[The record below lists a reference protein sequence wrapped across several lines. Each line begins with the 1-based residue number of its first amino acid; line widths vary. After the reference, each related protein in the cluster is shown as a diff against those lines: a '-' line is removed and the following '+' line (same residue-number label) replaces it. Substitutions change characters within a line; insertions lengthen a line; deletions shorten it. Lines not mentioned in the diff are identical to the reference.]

1 MQRFAFAAR
10 SSCLKIFNA
19 KFALAL
25 GGTQDWKNLS
35 IVLNKHENSPAHLES
50 FQKWKEL
57 ETRLNTNTTIDDKN
71 QRIIKA
77 ETQHWQNVLERLIAL
92 IRVLGTQNIA
102 LRGTSDKLFEPNNGN
117 FLKFVEL
124 MGMFDSVIKE
134 HIRRITSHEIHNH
147 YLGKNIQNEIIQLLA
162 THIKET
168 VLSALKK
175 AKYYSVSLDCTPDIS
190 NIEQMTLI
198 VRFVSVTGP
207 FGNAAG
213 SVNIREHFLEF
224 LELKNSSGAGMTE
237 LLLQKLG
244 ELGLD
249 VADLRGQGYDNGAN
263 MKGKHS
269 GVQKRIRD
277 LNPRAFFL
285 PCSSHSLN
293 LVVNDAANCCTD
305 AIEFFNIVQTIY
317 AFFSASTYRW
327 DVLKEHTKSLSLTV
341 KPLSNTRWE
350 SRVEAAYNGAQQS
363 SALNFCSLS
372 VSESFC
378 TASVVNHFEFQVFL
392 DGS

>member
-1 MQRFAFAAR
+1 WLVYSISKNAAF
-10 SSCLKIFNA
+10 CFCCKIF
-19 KFALAL
+19 LPEDLQSL

-198 VRFVSVTGP
+198 VRFV
-207 FGNAAG
+207 
-213 SVNIREHFLEF
+213 
-224 LELKNSSGAGMTE
+224 
-237 LLLQKLG
+237 
-244 ELGLD
+244 
-249 VADLRGQGYDNGAN
+249 
-263 MKGKHS
+263 
-269 GVQKRIRD
+269 
-277 LNPRAFFL
+277 
-285 PCSSHSLN
+285 
-293 LVVNDAANCCTD
+293 
-305 AIEFFNIVQTIY
+305 
-317 AFFSASTYRW
+317 
-327 DVLKEHTKSLSLTV
+327 
-341 KPLSNTRWE
+341 
-350 SRVEAAYNGAQQS
+350 
-363 SALNFCSLS
+363 
-372 VSESFC
+372 
-378 TASVVNHFEFQVFL
+378 
-392 DGS
+392 

>member
-1 MQRFAFAAR
+1 
-10 SSCLKIFNA
+10 
-19 KFALAL
+19 
-25 GGTQDWKNLS
+25 QDWKNLS

-50 FQKWKEL
+50 FQKW
-57 ETRLNTNTTIDDKN
+57 
-71 QRIIKA
+71 
-77 ETQHWQNVLERLIAL
+77 HWQNVLERLIAL

-249 VADLRGQGYDNGAN
+249 VARR
-263 MKGKHS
+263 S
-269 GVQKRIRD
+269 G
-277 LNPRAFFL
+277 
-285 PCSSHSLN
+285 
-293 LVVNDAANCCTD
+293 
-305 AIEFFNIVQTIY
+305 
-317 AFFSASTYRW
+317 
-327 DVLKEHTKSLSLTV
+327 
-341 KPLSNTRWE
+341 
-350 SRVEAAYNGAQQS
+350 
-363 SALNFCSLS
+363 
-372 VSESFC
+372 
-378 TASVVNHFEFQVFL
+378 
-392 DGS
+392 